1 MVDQG
6 PTPPGLACETPSPA
20 QSRAPGTPHSLVLS
34 LQDIPGHRQQGK
46 QVGLAHVLD
55 LAEPLLVL
63 SSRHVLLEL
72 LQQVGARKGHEQGA
86 PEHWG

>member
-6 PTPPGLACETPSPA
+6 SPLPGLACETTSPA
-20 QSRAPGTPHSLVLS
+20 PSRASETPRSLVLS
-34 LQDIPGHRQQGK
+34 LQDVPGHRQQGQ

-63 SSRHVLLEL
+63 GARHVFLEL
-72 LQQVGARKGHEQGA
+72 LQQAGARKGRE
-86 PEHWG
+86 E